1 MIRTLAAILALSC
14 TALPAHA
21 APGDAAEAKRLLMD
35 SVGIASVKGRGQ
47 TPALARFYRDAL
59 VQAGFNAADI
69 QIDELAGT
77 VEGLVLH
84 DEAAR
89 VLGNALRA

>member
-14 TALPAHA
+14 TAFPAHA

-59 VQAGFNAADI
+59 VQAGFNATDI
-69 QIDELAGT
+69 QIDELASTANFHFVWRAAGKASS
-77 VEGLVLH
+77 LV
-84 DEAAR
+84 
-89 VLGNALRA
+89 